1 MTSVV
6 AKQHSD
12 AKGRKRKAHRKS
24 RQGCGNCKIR
34 RVKCD
39 EGRPGCQKCASFG
52 VSCSYE
58 PGAAD
63 LQPSRAST
71 FQSDGYGFLQF
82 QNLSAPVPRK
92 SPCSLNDTIL
102 SMINTSQAAAF
113 SPRPRDYDSIHSAV
127 PQRPYQLREHDL
139 ELLSI
144 FQARTACSIG
154 TDATLPIYRREF
166 IRLAC
171 QHPFLLH
178 MVLTMTLLHDRY
190 LSHFPPWPRSSSPS
204 QLHLT
209 SSPKALFHW
218 YLGTILFN
226 TKLANPSQIDPRE
239 RDAIWAASVLLGAIT
254 FSFVDASRAEDSW
267 PLKPSSHLDPNWL
280 AISDGKRE
288 VWKLADPLRADS
300 VFREALIGPVH
311 GETDHSAPSTVIDG
325 PGLNVDDGWRFCFAC
340 SSNYYSVISS
350 VSASDTIYTRTPP
363 HEFLLLHHFITTTF
377 PDPDPKVN
385 PYHTA
390 LTTLHSLFTTPF
402 KPHTPIAPFI
412 AFITHIDPAYRN
424 LLHHKDPLAL
434 LLLAYWYGYVYENES
449 EHAPWWF
456 WSRAMVE
463 GRAICMYLERNEA
476 VLSNRNVIGRDV
488 GGLVDE
494 LTMKQLISWPIPL
507 RQYLCENKSEITF
520 AKHYQA
526 NFLVRKTGQETL
538 QNDKARQ

>member
-1 MTSVV
+1 MTPVV
-6 AKQHSD
+6 MKHHSA

-39 EGRPGCQKCASFG
+39 EGRPECEKCTSFG

-63 LQPSRAST
+63 LQPSRSST
-71 FQSDGYGFLQF
+71 FQSAGYGFLQF
-82 QNLSAPVPRK
+82 QNLSAPAPQK

-102 SMINTSQAAAF
+102 SMINTSQAAAC
-113 SPRPRDYDSIHSAV
+113 SPRPSDYDNIHSVA

-154 TDATLPIYRREF
+154 TDATRPIYRREF

-171 QHPFLLH
+171 QPIPSNTPATLEVTNASKHPFLLH
-178 MVLTMTLLHDRY
+178 MVLTMTLLHHRY
-190 LSHFPPWPRSSSPS
+190 LSHPPPWPHSSSPS
-204 QLHLT
+204 QQQPLT
-209 SSPKALFHW
+209 SSPKALLHW
-218 YLGTILFN
+218 YLGTTLFN

-254 FSFVDASRAEDSW
+254 FSYVEASRAEDSW
-267 PLKPSSHLDPNWL
+267 PLKPSSHLDPDWL

-288 VWKLADPLRADS
+288 VWKLAEPLRADS
-300 VFREALIGPVH
+300 VFREALVGPVPVPVP
-311 GETDHSAPSTVIDG
+311 GETDHDATATSHNGVVDG
-325 PGLNVDDGWRFCFAC
+325 HGPNVDEGWRFCFAS

-350 VSASDTIYTRTPP
+350 VSVSDTTYMYTRTPP
-363 HEFLLLHHFITTTF
+363 QEFLLLHHFITTIF
-377 PDPDPKVN
+377 PHPDPNLN
-385 PYHTA
+385 PYHIA

-402 KPHTPIAPFI
+402 KPYTPVAPFI

-449 EHAPWWF
+449 EQAPWWF
-456 WSRAMVE
+456 WSRARVE

-476 VLSNRNVIGRDV
+476 ELRTRNVIGSGAGDM
-488 GGLVDE
+488 VDE
-494 LTMKQLISWPIPL
+494 LTIKQLISWPS
-507 RQYLCENKSEITF
+507 RLCG
-520 AKHYQA
+520 
-526 NFLVRKTGQETL
+526 LV
-538 QNDKARQ
+538 